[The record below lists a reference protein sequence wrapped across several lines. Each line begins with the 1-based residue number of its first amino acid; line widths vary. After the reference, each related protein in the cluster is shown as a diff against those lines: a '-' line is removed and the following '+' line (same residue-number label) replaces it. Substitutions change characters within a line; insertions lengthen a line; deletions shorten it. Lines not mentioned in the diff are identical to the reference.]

1 MKKFAPLIAPALF
14 LIASAALAENGEFTL
29 KVEEDAAYPEGLGDS
44 YQEDLSTTAYVIE
57 DGEGVR
63 YKFWM
68 VNGVE
73 IETFGEDAKATLESI
88 PEITLLGVA
97 EVPEAERATDFRED
111 PIDPGI
117 KILRLAMQ
125 PQDGNHMGTA
135 PTNTFAILVPAE
147 KDAEI
152 QEFRGHDHLV
162 DVSSENTVAEHPPVL
177 YLRAADDQEV
187 ETPAISTMEGMHG
200 DWHML
205 NFPLKVK
212 AGSDEKNLVLQ
223 LVFEGVGDL

>member
-1 MKKFAPLIAPALF
+1 MKKYASLIAPALF
-14 LIASAALAENGEFTL
+14 LIASAALAENGQFTL
-29 KVEEDAAYPEGLGDS
+29 KVEEDAAYPEGLGES
-44 YQEDLSTTAYVIE
+44 FQENLQTTAYVIE
-57 DGEGVR
+57 DSEGVR

-68 VNGVE
+68 VNDVE
-73 IETFGEDAKATLESI
+73 IDAFGADPKATLESI

-97 EVPEAERATDFRED
+97 EVPEADRATDFRED

-117 KILRLAMQ
+117 KTLRIGLQ

-135 PTNTFAILVPAE
+135 PTNTFAILVPE
-147 KDAEI
+147 DKDAEI
-152 QEFRGHDHLV
+152 QEFRGHDHLI
-162 DVSSENTVAEHPPVL
+162 DVSSEDTVAEHPPVL

-200 DWHML
+200 PWYML
-205 NFPLKVK
+205 TFPLKVK
-212 AGSDEKNLVLQ
+212 AGGEEKNIVLQ